1 MSGTEPFQKEW
12 DILIQPL
19 FPEELTC
26 KLLSGVDTPPMGGWF
41 VGRNDLT
48 LHKSTTLTMTVSGKK
63 DFTFATLLIPV
74 RRGSEMPQT
83 EKRSANIF
91 ALRMNTREY
100 LIDLENLSK

>member
-1 MSGTEPFQKEW
+1 
-12 DILIQPL
+12 
-19 FPEELTC
+19 
-26 KLLSGVDTPPMGGWF
+26 MGGWF

-48 LHKSTTLTMTVSGKK
+48 LHKSTTLTMTVTGKK
-63 DFTFATLLIPV
+63 DHTFATLLIPV
-74 RRGSEMPQT
+74 KRGTEMSQT